1 VRALQRVAT
10 PLKLRISIYLL
21 AALAMAMA
29 LGCRSHGIDVTIQNN
44 AKVPLR
50 NVELDYPGASFGT
63 GSILP
68 GASYWYHI
76 KPTEDGEITLSFE
89 EENGKPFRQKEPVVH
104 AGEDGRMIIIVDQN
118 SSRQW
123 SLRVERK

>member
-1 VRALQRVAT
+1 VRALQRVVT

-21 AALAMAMA
+21 AALAMA
-29 LGCRSHGIDVTIQNN
+29 LGCHSHGIDVTIQNN

-89 EENGKPFRQKEPVVH
+89 ENGKPFRQKEPVVH

-123 SLRVERK
+123 TVRVERK